1 MESYNGYQSFF
12 SIIRATQ
19 LRKNI
24 NQIKKLMTDCMKINN
39 PNSIVEIRISD
50 SGDFYFIYKDL
61 SEDKRDKLLNDKM
74 VLSLHSGNL
83 INQIRT
89 VDSRSHL
96 HEGNRISDASNKQK
110 IDLLIDFSIKPNL
123 NNSGQI
129 IIKKLIPIKNIK
141 PIHLNFIRCLQ
152 QTFNNLPILFTR
164 IEGDGKPT
172 PHGRKGREAIPLST
186 PFASSSNT
194 IDDVIDYDIKPTKL
208 DFNNDG
214 TIQQPIDGTIQ
225 QQAEEQQRKQAEEQQ
240 RKQAEEQQRKQAE
253 EQQRKQAE
261 EQQRKQTNGITE
273 QQTNETIK
281 QNEEFILVTSKK
293 NKKKNKKLNGG
304 YKLKYM
310 KYKIKYLKLKKEL
323 ETKNK

>member
-19 LRKNI
+19 LRENI
-24 NQIKKLMTDCMKINN
+24 NEIKKLMTECMKKNN
-39 PNSIVEIRISD
+39 PNSIVEIRISED
-50 SGDFYFIYKDL
+50 SDFYFIYKDL
-61 SEDKRDKLLNDKM
+61 SSDKRDKLLNNRM

-83 INQIRT
+83 INQNLA

-96 HEGNRISDASNKQK
+96 HEGNRISDTSKKQK
-110 IDLLIDFSIKPNL
+110 MDLLIDFSIKPNL

-141 PIHLNFIRCLQ
+141 PIHLNFIICLQ

-253 EQQRKQAE
+253 EQQRKQ
-261 EQQRKQTNGITE
+261 TNGITE